1 MDLYC
6 CQNKRFFT
14 ISIVTITEKDCKLH
28 RRHYLSALDLKMKCG
43 PPNESQLRTMAPSMS
58 SPFAADLDL
67 TYCTVKT
74 GVNDFLDYIAIVIS
88 LVIPLILGPGLAG
101 VGQVREIQTGLPKF
115 YARVRSLTPLGP
127 STKFSDMGAPGP
139 QLIRE

>member
-1 MDLYC
+1 M
-6 CQNKRFFT
+6 
-14 ISIVTITEKDCKLH
+14 
-28 RRHYLSALDLKMKCG
+28 SALDLKMKCG

-115 YARVRSLTPLGP
+115 YARVR
-127 STKFSDMGAPGP
+127 F
-139 QLIRE
+139 